1 MKWPRMR
8 EEAVRQ
14 RAFLAAMR
22 VAYARWE
29 LADRVIP
36 QDAPER
42 RNQEGERKKYHNKEA
57 MF

>member
-1 MKWPRMR
+1 MR

-42 RNQEGERKKYHNKEA
+42 RNQEGERKKYHNKQA